1 MFTAINSCDQLRF
14 NVHLTLCNQS
24 DHRCGRE
31 RAFPLRHDPPQ
42 CGLTPR
48 PQSVEIFLQD
58 HKWITYSIS
67 FLDVNNALDHW
78 KKQMYLILVFK
89 TTIKYIHR

>member
-24 DHRCGRE
+24 DHRRGRE
-31 RAFPLRHDPPQ
+31 RAFPLRRDPPQ
-42 CGLTPR
+42 CGPTPR
-48 PQSVEIFLQD
+48 PQSAEILLQD
-58 HKWITYSIS
+58 YKWITYSIS
-67 FLDVNNALDHW
+67 FLDVNNASDHW

-89 TTIKYIHR
+89 TTNKYIHR